1 MLGTALSFSTSPH
14 PLSPQFGVTP
24 GITWSNS
31 TPLTPSPNAPL
42 RLVQLAE
49 PIPKAEGS
57 RETGQELSGGGNPNP
72 AHPSVLA
79 GLGCSP
85 SVPWVNSEGMHF
97 PGRQGRANGQGEQE
111 RAGCSGNAISALLR
125 GKVHSTAPSH
135 PSALPGGSQGSCF
148 SVPSQESL

>member
-57 RETGQELSGGGNPNP
+57 RETGQELSEGGNPNP

-85 SVPWVNSEGMHF
+85 SVPWVNSEGNAF
-97 PGRQGRANGQGEQE
+97 PREAGQSQWPGGAGEDGMLWECHQCPAPRE
-111 RAGCSGNAISALLR
+111 GAQ
-125 GKVHSTAPSH
+125 HSPLS
-135 PSALPGGSQGSCF
+135 PSALPGGSQGSCS